1 MGKLGRSGRLTALLL
16 AFALVF
22 VAGCQAV
29 ANVDFNA
36 VLKNALKVT
45 SSEGNQT
52 IELKLLLDEDALAEL
67 PEEDQALIK
76 LFSSIKLKLDQVK
89 VQDEEHMSLDG
100 SLQLG
105 DEIGIGFALQ
115 MSDTLA
121 VLELEGAKEPFV
133 LDLTSESLLGA
144 AVGAS
149 PVEAGGLDDESLT
162 ALGHELLDTV
172 GAYVIDN
179 LPNPERIQ
187 VKPAVESINGS
198 ATSLMH
204 VHADLNGPE
213 IWALVKKYVDALV
226 ADQAGFDKMIEGVF
240 DILQR
245 NPDVWEAIGS
255 VNPFEEGG
263 LDEPTPEELMEQ
275 TAEELFVMLEDL
287 QTELARMDEEDQE
300 FIDETFSKDLVIKA
314 DMYVDSKLDIRKQL
328 YELTYVPSEEA
339 EPAAESEL
347 EPSVDEEFDAA
358 YSDVEYFY
366 SPAFGLG
373 GMPFKGITVKLE
385 SEAWNVNGTVVA
397 EAPAESEDA
406 FSAEALFE
414 MQGYQF
420 LKHFDESSDIYDLLK
435 NKLQIAKQ
443 TVTWYPFDEYNP
455 AILTAA
461 GITIIP
467 LRDTADSLGATIEY
481 NAKTKGIK
489 LYDEATDTTVS
500 VKIGSD
506 KAVVNG
512 KTEAWS
518 FPVTLVEGAAY
529 VPARDLARVLKAK
542 ISWSEFYDEEKI
554 FTLEREL

>member
-1 MGKLGRSGRLTALLL
+1 MGKLGKRSRLLALLL
-16 AFALVF
+16 ALALVF

-29 ANVDFNA
+29 AGVDFNA
-36 VLKNALKVT
+36 VLKKALKVT

-52 IELKLLLDEDALAEL
+52 LELKLLLDEEALAEM
-67 PEEDQALIK
+67 PEEDQELIK
-76 LFSSIKLKLDQVK
+76 LFTSIKLKLDQVK
-89 VQDEEHMSLDG
+89 LQDEEHMSMNG

-105 DEIGIGFALQ
+105 DEIGIGFSLQ

-121 VLELEGAKEPFV
+121 VLELEGAKQPFV

-144 AVGAS
+144 AAGINTE
-149 PVEAGGLDDESLT
+149 EADGLDDESLT
-162 ALGHELLDTV
+162 ALGHEALDTI

-187 VKPAVESINGS
+187 VKPAVEPVNGS

-204 VHADLNGPE
+204 VHAYLNGPE

-226 ADQAGFDKMIEGVF
+226 ADREGFESMIEGVF

-263 LDEPTPEELMEQ
+263 LDAPTPEELKEQ
-275 TAEELFVMLEDL
+275 AAEELFVMLEDL
-287 QTELARMDEEDQE
+287 QAELARMDDEDQE
-300 FIDETFSKDLVIKA
+300 VIEEMFSKDLVIKA

-328 YELTYVPSEEA
+328 YELTYVPSEE
-339 EPAAESEL
+339 ETDQAAEENVGN
-347 EPSVDEEFDAA
+347 EADP
-358 YSDVEYFY
+358 DVEYFDEQ
-366 SPAFGLG
+366 FGYG
-373 GMPFKGITVKLE
+373 FAYGIGAMPFKGITIKLE
-385 SEAWNVNGTVVA
+385 SEAWNVNGAVVA
-397 EAPAESEDA
+397 DAPAETDDA

-435 NKLQIAKQ
+435 NKFHIANQ
-443 TVTWYPFDEYNP
+443 TVTWYPYDEYNP

-467 LRDTADSLGATIEY
+467 LRDTADSLGASIEY
-481 NAKTKGIK
+481 NAKSKGIK

-512 KTEAWS
+512 KTETWS
-518 FPVTLVEGAAY
+518 FPVTLVDGVSY
-529 VPARDLARVLKAK
+529 VPARDLARVLRAK
-542 ISWSEFYDEEKI
+542 ISWSEFYDDEKI